1 MMTQTKIETECRVNT
16 YKDAVK
22 AVEASMQLVG
32 YNDLEISMVWEFISD
47 YLLDHEER

>member
-1 MMTQTKIETECRVNT
+1 MTQTRIETECRVNT

-32 YNDLEISMVWEFISD
+32 YNDLEILMAWEFISD
-47 YLLDHEER
+47 YITNEK